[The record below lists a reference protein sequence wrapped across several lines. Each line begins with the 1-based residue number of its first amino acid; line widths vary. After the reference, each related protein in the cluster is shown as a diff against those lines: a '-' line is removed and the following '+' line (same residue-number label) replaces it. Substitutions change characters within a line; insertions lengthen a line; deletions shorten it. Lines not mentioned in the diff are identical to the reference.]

1 MNMAVTQGL
10 DLMPSPFAAGLDVWS
25 QTTGRP
31 GTPTYD
37 SAAFAAFV
45 PSDPD
50 FDGCL
55 EVQKVSATTR
65 LRWMVELPITPGAYL
80 RVRARVKGMAGVFPD
95 VAVAAWVGNQGGT
108 ELTALPATGP
118 ATALT
123 SYGEIVEI
131 SAIIGTG
138 ARAGVDMVWN
148 TDARRA
154 HFGLNLTGPTGGI
167 IRIDDIII
175 EDVTNAYSADLLG
188 VVDVLDYGA
197 KGDGTTDDH
206 AAFLAA
212 ISAAGTRRL
221 LVPEGTFRIDSD
233 LTIPGP
239 VTFRGTLVMP
249 DSALLILHHDF
260 TLPAY
265 EAALG
270 NDVAGFRKGLQ
281 ALFYTNQHIAF
292 DMMGGRVNLTAP
304 IDLRSLVGFD
314 NANVHL
320 VLQNGQLR
328 AADVGNW
335 DTVTTT
341 RVATYNPA
349 NPFLLSGISNVAGI
363 PVGARLSG
371 VGVGREIYVRAR
383 NTAAG
388 TLTLSQPLHGGAGTQ
403 NFTFERYQYLLDCS
417 GFSNLSNFE
426 CRDIEFLCR
435 GRASAVMLPEGGSIT
450 RFTDCDFD
458 RPKDR
463 GITSIGR
470 GCQGLTVDRCQF
482 ASSQMPLR
490 AQDRT
495 VIAFN
500 TNNNDAKIRNNRA
513 VLWAHFGVMGGTGH
527 IITGNHFFAG
537 DDEAQGIRQAGL
549 VLTDVNLKTTITGN
563 YIDNC
568 FIELSNE
575 YAPEPN
581 FSGGFSFGGLTVTGN
596 IFIASGVAP
605 WFNWIVLRPLGS
617 GQFVQGLHVSG
628 NVFRTVGNR
637 IDRVDAVDTTFGSLD
652 YTRFRNVIFDNNA
665 YNGVDYPTESPC
677 VVLHDQ
683 NTDATTWVVDTGDKL
698 PFGGWARTVSS
709 VVMEGR
715 AQDASNATR
724 YEMPYVEITQGPN
737 SDRVNL
743 RWPAAT
749 RGRAV
754 VTVRVDR
761 PL

>member
-10 DLMPSPFAAGLDVWS
+10 DLMPPPFAAGLNRWS

-31 GTPTYD
+31 GTPRYD
-37 SAAFAAFV
+37 SAGFAAFV

-55 EVQKVSATTR
+55 EVQKISATTR
-65 LRWMVELPITPGAYL
+65 LRWTSELPVMPGCYL
-80 RVRARVKGMAGVFPD
+80 RVRARVKGIAGVLPD
-95 VAVAAWVGNQGGT
+95 VAVGAWVGNQGGS
-108 ELTALPATGP
+108 ELGGLPNSGP
-118 ATALT
+118 ATSLT

-138 ARAGVDMVWN
+138 ARAGVDMVWS

-154 HFGLNLTGPTGGI
+154 HFGLDLTGPTGGV

-175 EDVTNAYSADLLG
+175 EDVTNAYASDMLG
-188 VVDVLDYGA
+188 VVDVVDFGAVGNGSTNDY
-197 KGDGTTDDH
+197 

-212 ISAAGTRRL
+212 IEAAGSRRL
-221 LVPEGTFRIDSD
+221 LVPEGTFRIGSD

-239 VTFRGTLVMP
+239 VTFRGTLEMAE
-249 DSALLILHHDF
+249 SAVLILHDDF

-265 EAALG
+265 KAALG
-270 NDVAGFRKGLQ
+270 NDEAGFRKGLQ
-281 ALFYTNQHIAF
+281 ALFHTNQHIAF
-292 DMMGGRVNLTAP
+292 DLKGGRVNLTAP
-304 IDLRSLVGFD
+304 IDLRALVGFD
-314 NANVHL
+314 NAGVHL
-320 VLQNGQLR
+320 VVQNGQLR
-328 AADVGNW
+328 AADIGAW
-335 DTVTTT
+335 DTVSLSRT
-341 RVATYNPA
+341 ATYDPA
-349 NPFLLSGISNVAGI
+349 NPYLLSSVSNVAGV
-363 PVGARLSG
+363 PVGARVSG
-371 VGVGREIYVRAR
+371 VGVGREVYVRAR
-383 NTAAG
+383 NAAAG

-403 NFTFERYQYLLDCS
+403 SFSFERYQYLLDCS

-426 CRDIEFLCR
+426 CRDLEFLCR
-435 GRASAVMLPEGGSIT
+435 GRASAVMLPEDGSIM

-470 GCQGLTVDRCQF
+470 GCQGLTLDRCQF
-482 ASSQMPLR
+482 ASSQMSLR

-495 VIAFN
+495 VVGFN
-500 TNNNDAKIRNNRA
+500 TNNNDAKIRNCRA

-537 DDEAQGIRQAGL
+537 DDEAQGIRQAGI
-549 VLTDVNLKTTITGN
+549 VLADVNLKTTITGN

-575 YAPEPN
+575 YAPQPD
-581 FSGGFSFGGLTVTGN
+581 FAGGFSFGGLTITGN

-605 WFNWIVLRPLGS
+605 WFSWIVLRPLGS
-617 GQFVQGLHVSG
+617 GQFLQGLHVSG
-628 NVFRTVGNR
+628 NVFRTVGSR
-637 IDRVDAVDTTFGSLD
+637 IDRVDTVDTTFGSLD
-652 YTRFRNVIFDNNA
+652 YTRFRNIIFDNNA

-683 NTDATTWVVDTGDKL
+683 NTNAATWVVNTGDKL

-715 AQDASNATR
+715 AQDASNDTR
-724 YEMPYVEITQGPN
+724 YEMPFVETQQGPN
-737 SDRVNL
+737 NDRVSL
-743 RWPAAT
+743 RWPAAV

>member
-1 MNMAVTQGL
+1 MAVTQGL
-10 DLMPSPFAAGLDVWS
+10 DLMPPPFSAGLANWS

-31 GTPTYD
+31 GTPTYA

-55 EVQKVSATTR
+55 EVQKVQATTR
-65 LRWMVELPITPGAYL
+65 LRWMVDLPVMPGCYL
-80 RVRARVKGMAGVFPD
+80 RVRARIKGMAGVLPN
-95 VAVAAWVGNQGGT
+95 VAIGAWVGTQT
-108 ELTALPATGP
+108 AVELPGLPNSGPVTALS
-118 ATALT
+118 

-138 ARAGVDMVWN
+138 ARAGVDMVWT

-154 HFGLNLTGPTGGI
+154 HFGLDLTGPTGGI
-167 IRIDDIII
+167 VRIDDIII
-175 EDVTNAYSADLLG
+175 EDVTNAYTTALLG
-188 VVDVLDYGA
+188 VVDVVDYGA
-197 KGDGTTDDH
+197 IGDGNTNNH

-212 ISAAGTRRL
+212 IAAAGKRRV
-221 LVPEGTFRIDSD
+221 LVPEGVFRVTSD
-233 LTIPGP
+233 LTFPGP
-239 VTFRGTLVMP
+239 VTFRGTLDMP
-249 DSALLILHHDF
+249 ESALLILHDDF

-270 NDVAGFRKGLQ
+270 NEEMGFRKGLQ
-281 ALFYTNQHIAF
+281 ALFHTNQHTAF
-292 DMMGGRVNLTAP
+292 DLKGGRVNLTAP
-304 IDLRSLVGFD
+304 VDLRALVGFD
-314 NANVHL
+314 NAGAHL
-320 VLQNGQLR
+320 VVQNGQLR
-328 AADVGNW
+328 AADIGAW
-335 DTVTTT
+335 DTVTVT
-341 RVATYNPA
+341 RTATYSPA
-349 NPFLLSGISNVAGI
+349 NPYLLSGVSNVAGV
-363 PVGARLSG
+363 PVGARVTG
-371 VGVGREIYVRAR
+371 VGVGREVYVRAR

-403 NFTFERYQYLLDCS
+403 TFTFERYQYLLDCS
-417 GFSNLSNFE
+417 GFSNLQNFE
-426 CRDIEFLCR
+426 CRHIEFLCR
-435 GRASAVMLPEGGSIT
+435 GLASAAMLPEDGRII

-463 GITSIGR
+463 AITSIGQ

-482 ASSQMPLR
+482 SSAQMTLR

-527 IITGNHFFAG
+527 IITSNHFFAG
-537 DDEAQGIRQAGL
+537 DDEAQGIRQAGI

-575 YAPEPN
+575 YAPQPN
-581 FSGGFSFGGLTVTGN
+581 FTSGFSFGGLTVTGN

-605 WFNWIVLRPLGS
+605 WFRWIVIRPLGS

-637 IDRVDAVDTTFGSLD
+637 IDRVEAVDTTFAALD

-665 YNGVDYPTESPC
+665 YNGVDFPTESPC

-683 NTDATTWVVDTGDKL
+683 NTNATSWVVDTGGKL

-715 AQDASNATR
+715 AQDAGNATR
-724 YEMPYVEITQGPN
+724 YELPYTEIQQGPN
-737 SDRVNL
+737 NDSVNL
-743 RWPAAT
+743 RWPVAT

>member
-10 DLMPSPFAAGLDVWS
+10 ALMPPPFSAGLANWS

-31 GTPTYD
+31 GTPTYAD
-37 SAAFAAFV
+37 AAFAAFV

-55 EVQKVSATTR
+55 EVQKISATTR
-65 LRWMVELPITPGAYL
+65 LRWMTEVPIIPGCYL
-80 RVRARVKGMAGVFPD
+80 RVRARVKGIAGVLPNLRIG
-95 VAVAAWVGNQGGT
+95 AWVGNQAGA
-108 ELTALPATGP
+108 ELTALPNFGP
-118 ATALT
+118 STALT
-123 SYGEIVEI
+123 SYGESVEI

-138 ARAGVDMVWN
+138 ARAGVNMVWSI
-148 TDARRA
+148 DAKHA
-154 HFGLNLTGPTGGI
+154 HFGLDLTGPTGGV

-175 EDVTNAYSADLLG
+175 EDVTSAYSADLLG
-188 VVDVLDYGA
+188 VVDVVDFGA

-212 ISAAGTRRL
+212 IDTAGKRRL
-221 LVPEGTFRIDSD
+221 LVPEGVFHIGSD

-239 VTFRGTLVMP
+239 VTFRGTLDM
-249 DSALLILHHDF
+249 AEQTLLILHDDF
-260 TLPAY
+260 SFPTY

-270 NDVAGFRKGLQ
+270 NDEAGFRKGLQ
-281 ALFYTNQHIAF
+281 ALFHTNEHISF
-292 DMMGGRVNLTAP
+292 DMKGGRVNLTAP
-304 IDLRSLVGFD
+304 VDMRALVGFD
-314 NANVHL
+314 NAQAHL

-328 AADVGNW
+328 AADIGAW
-335 DTVTTT
+335 DTVTET
-341 RVATYNPA
+341 RTATYSPTS
-349 NPFLLSGISNVAGI
+349 PLLLTGISNVAGI
-363 PVGARLSG
+363 AVGSRVSG
-371 VGVGREIYVRAR
+371 VGVGREVYVRAR

-388 TLTLSQPLHGGAGTQ
+388 TLTLSQALHGGAGTQ
-403 NFTFERYQYLLDCS
+403 SFTFERYQYLLDFS
-417 GFSNLSNFE
+417 GFSNLGNFE
-426 CRDIEFLCR
+426 CSHIEFLCR
-435 GRASAVMLPEGGSIT
+435 GRASAVMLPEEGRIM
-450 RFTDCDFD
+450 RFSDCDFD
-458 RPKDR
+458 RPRDR
-463 GITSIGR
+463 GITSIGT

-482 ASSQMPLR
+482 SSSQMTLN

-495 VIAFN
+495 VIGFN
-500 TNNNDAKIRNNRA
+500 TNNNDVKIRDNRA

-527 IITGNHFFAG
+527 IITGNHFFGG
-537 DDEAQGIRQAGL
+537 DDAPLGIRQAGL
-549 VLTDVNLKTTITGN
+549 VLADVNLKTTITGN
-563 YIDNC
+563 YIDNS

-575 YAPEPN
+575 YAPDPN
-581 FSGGFSFGGLTVTGN
+581 FSGGFSFGGLTITGN
-596 IFIASGVAP
+596 IFTANSIAP
-605 WFNWIVLRPLGS
+605 WFSWIVLRPLGS
-617 GQFVQGLHVSG
+617 GQFLQGLHVSG
-628 NVFRTVGNR
+628 NVFRTIGTR
-637 IDRVDAVDTTFGSLD
+637 IDKVESVDTTFGALD

-709 VVMEGR
+709 VIMEGR

-724 YEMPYVEITQGPN
+724 YEMPYAEIQQGPN
-737 SDRVNL
+737 SDRINL

>member
-1 MNMAVTQGL
+1 M
-10 DLMPSPFAAGLDVWS
+10 S
-25 QTTGRP
+25 
-31 GTPTYD
+31 
-37 SAAFAAFV
+37 
-45 PSDPD
+45 
-50 FDGCL
+50 
-55 EVQKVSATTR
+55 E
-65 LRWMVELPITPGAYL
+65 
-80 RVRARVKGMAGVFPD
+80 
-95 VAVAAWVGNQGGT
+95 
-108 ELTALPATGP
+108 
-118 ATALT
+118 
-123 SYGEIVEI
+123 
-131 SAIIGTG
+131 
-138 ARAGVDMVWN
+138 
-148 TDARRA
+148 
-154 HFGLNLTGPTGGI
+154 
-167 IRIDDIII
+167 
-175 EDVTNAYSADLLG
+175 
-188 VVDVLDYGA
+188 
-197 KGDGTTDDH
+197 
-206 AAFLAA
+206 
-212 ISAAGTRRL
+212 
-221 LVPEGTFRIDSD
+221 
-233 LTIPGP
+233 
-239 VTFRGTLVMP
+239 
-249 DSALLILHHDF
+249 
-260 TLPAY
+260 
-265 EAALG
+265 
-270 NDVAGFRKGLQ
+270 AGFRKGLQ
-281 ALFYTNQHIAF
+281 ALFHTNQHVAF
-292 DMMGGRVNLTAP
+292 DLMGGRVNLTAP
-304 IDLRSLVGFD
+304 IDLRALVGFD
-314 NANVHL
+314 NAAHL
-320 VLQNGQLR
+320 VVQNGQLR
-328 AADVGNW
+328 AADVGDW
-335 DTVTTT
+335 DTVTGH
-341 RVATYNPA
+341 AHGDLHPA
-349 NPFLLSGISNVAGI
+349 NPFLLSGSAMSRACRW
-363 PVGARLSG
+363 GARVSG
-371 VGVGREIYVRAR
+371 VGVGREVYVRAR

-426 CRDIEFLCR
+426 CRHIEFLCR
-435 GRASAVMLPEGGSIT
+435 GRASAVMLPEGGSIM

-482 ASSQMPLR
+482 ASSQMTLR

-537 DDEAQGIRQAGL
+537 DDEAQGIRQAGI

-605 WFNWIVLRPLGS
+605 WFNWIVIRPLGS

-637 IDRVDAVDTTFGSLD
+637 IDRVDAVDTTFGALD

-698 PFGGWARTVSS
+698 PFRRLGAHGVIGGH
-709 VVMEGR
+709 GR
-715 AQDASNATR
+715 ARAGRRAMHHALRDALCRDHSKGRTTTGSTCA
-724 YEMPYVEITQGPN
+724 GP
-737 SDRVNL
+737 RPRAGA
-743 RWPAAT
+743 RW
-749 RGRAV
+749 
-754 VTVRVDR
+754 
-761 PL
+761 